1 MKFGL
6 IGHPIA
12 HSLSPALFGAGYD
25 GRFPYD
31 LIQGEDFE
39 ASYQRLIEEYDGIN
53 VTAPFKELAYAK
65 ADLPSEEC
73 RLIKATNLLI
83 KTPEGVRAYNSDFLG
98 VRLWLIEVLGG
109 NRASS
114 DAVPLALA
122 RCSENIEAAMA
133 PVERS
138 GTVCPSGLSAQCAD
152 WGWKSHPTIL
162 IVGCG
167 GAGKAAAAAAASL
180 GMKVV
185 LMNRNH
191 ERAVSLANDLNGAG
205 YDAEAVEIS
214 EFCRCFNDAD
224 VVIYNVPTAI
234 PQMQQLLMEPLHP
247 TATEAYHPTRTKH
260 ILEANY
266 KDPSFDEAYVKSLQE
281 VNLGV
286 RYTGGRTWLLYQAL
300 TGYEIF
306 TGEKPDLQKMSDVL

>member
-1 MKFGL
+1 MKRFGL

-25 GRFPYD
+25 GRYPYD

-39 ASYQRLIEEYDGIN
+39 ASYQSFIEEYDGIN

-98 VRLWLIEVLGG
+98 VRLWLEEVL
-109 NRASS
+109 S
-114 DAVPLALA
+114 DPEWEQRVTKRTPPTSWAPPPAARGVARFSYTLRSHSGPCQVTAL
-122 RCSENIEAAMA
+122 
-133 PVERS
+133 V
-138 GTVCPSGLSAQCAD
+138 T
-152 WGWKSHPTIL
+152 
-162 IVGCG
+162 GCG

-191 ERAVSLANDLNGAG
+191 DKAVSLANDLKEAG
-205 YDAEAVEIS
+205 YDAEAVAIS
-214 EFCRCFNDAD
+214 WFCRCFNEAD
-224 VVIYNVPTAI
+224 VVIYNVPAPI
-234 PQMQQLLMEPLHP
+234 PQMQQLLAEPFNS
-247 TATEAYHPTRTKH
+247 TGAKH

-266 KDPSFDEAYVKSLQE
+266 KDPSFDEAYIKRLQE
-281 VNLGV
+281 LNPSV

>member
-25 GRFPYD
+25 SRFPYD

-39 ASYQRLIEEYDGIN
+39 TSYQRFIEEYDGIN

-83 KTPEGVRAYNSDFLG
+83 KTSEGIRAYNSDFLG
-98 VRLWLIEVLGG
+98 VRLWLTEVLSDPEWEQ
-109 NRASS
+109 RAYTLRSH
-114 DAVPLALA
+114 
-122 RCSENIEAAMA
+122 
-133 PVERS
+133 S
-138 GTVCPSGLSAQCAD
+138 GTCQVTALV
-152 WGWKSHPTIL
+152 T
-162 IVGCG
+162 GCG

-191 ERAVSLANDLNGAG
+191 DRAVSLANDLKEAG
-205 YDAEAVEIS
+205 YDAAAS
-214 EFCRCFNDAD
+214 SADAS
-224 VVIYNVPTAI
+224 
-234 PQMQQLLMEPLHP
+234 MRRML
-247 TATEAYHPTRTKH
+247 
-260 ILEANY
+260 
-266 KDPSFDEAYVKSLQE
+266 
-281 VNLGV
+281 
-286 RYTGGRTWLLYQAL
+286 
-300 TGYEIF
+300 
-306 TGEKPDLQKMSDVL
+306 

>member
-25 GRFPYD
+25 CRYPYD

-39 ASYQRLIEEYDGIN
+39 ASYQSFIEEYDGIN

-83 KTPEGVRAYNSDFLG
+83 KTPEGIRAYNSDFLG
-98 VRLWLIEVLGG
+98 VRLWLIEVL
-109 NRASS
+109 S
-114 DAVPLALA
+114 DPEWEQRVTKRTPPTSWAPPPAARGVARFSYTLRSHSGPCQVTAL
-122 RCSENIEAAMA
+122 
-133 PVERS
+133 V
-138 GTVCPSGLSAQCAD
+138 T
-152 WGWKSHPTIL
+152 
-162 IVGCG
+162 GCG

-191 ERAVSLANDLNGAG
+191 DKAVSLANDLKQAG
-205 YDAEAVEIS
+205 YEAEAVAIS
-214 EFCRCFNDAD
+214 GFCRCFNEAD
-224 VVIYNVPTAI
+224 VVIYNVPAPI
-234 PQMQQLLMEPLHP
+234 PQMQQLLS
-247 TATEAYHPTRTKH
+247 EAFNSTGTKH

-266 KDPSFDEAYVKSLQE
+266 KDPSFDEAYLKSLQE
-281 VNLGV
+281 LNPGV

>member
-25 GRFPYD
+25 SRFPYD

-39 ASYQRLIEEYDGIN
+39 TSYQRFIEEYDGIN

-83 KTPEGVRAYNSDFLG
+83 KTSEGVRAYNSDFLG
-98 VRLWLIEVLGG
+98 VRLWLEEVL
-109 NRASS
+109 S
-114 DAVPLALA
+114 DPEWEQRVTKRTPPPAARGVARFSYTLRSHSGPCQVTAL
-122 RCSENIEAAMA
+122 
-133 PVERS
+133 V
-138 GTVCPSGLSAQCAD
+138 T
-152 WGWKSHPTIL
+152 
-162 IVGCG
+162 GCG

-191 ERAVSLANDLNGAG
+191 DKAVSLANDLKEAG
-205 YDAEAVEIS
+205 YDAEPVAIS
-214 EFCRCFNDAD
+214 EFCRCFNEAD
-224 VVIYNVPTAI
+224 VVIYNIPAPI
-234 PQMQQLLMEPLHP
+234 PQMQQLLLEPHKSSETDP
-247 TATEAYHPTRTKH
+247 HQSPGTKH

-266 KDPSFDEAYVKSLQE
+266 KDPSFDETYIDSLQK
-281 VNLGV
+281 LKPGI

-306 TGEKPDLQKMSDVL
+306 TGEKPDLARMSAVI

>member
-1 MKFGL
+1 MKRFGL

-25 GRFPYD
+25 GRYPYD
-31 LIQGEDFE
+31 LIQGEDFD
-39 ASYQRLIEEYDGIN
+39 ASYQSFIEEYDGIN

-98 VRLWLIEVLGG
+98 VRLWLEEVL
-109 NRASS
+109 S
-114 DAVPLALA
+114 DPEWEQRLRSHSEPCQVTAL
-122 RCSENIEAAMA
+122 
-133 PVERS
+133 V
-138 GTVCPSGLSAQCAD
+138 T
-152 WGWKSHPTIL
+152 
-162 IVGCG
+162 GCG

-191 ERAVSLANDLNGAG
+191 DRAVSLANDLKEAG
-205 YDAEAVEIS
+205 YDAEAVTIS
-214 EFCRCFNDAD
+214 EFCRCFNEAD
-224 VVIYNVPTAI
+224 VVIYNIPTAI
-234 PQMQQLLMEPLHP
+234 PEMQQLLSEPHHSSG
-247 TATEAYHPTRTKH
+247 AKH

-266 KDPSFDEAYVKSLQE
+266 KDPSFDEAYIKRLQE
-281 VNLGV
+281 LNPGV

-306 TGEKPDLQKMSDVL
+306 TGEKPDLQNMSDVL